1 MTALLAWALV
11 IVAADWLVAV
21 GFLAVVVWLLNRLC
35 DRQIQD
41 ALDCLNADEFIAELR
56 AVPVVPVRASYST
69 ERTPGALRALAALIA
84 EDAARLEAQQTAQ
97 IAVRP

>member
-1 MTALLAWALV
+1 MTALLAWALA
-11 IVAADWLVAV
+11 IIAGC
-21 GFLAVVVWLLNRLC
+21 GFGFVVVVVWLLNRLC

-56 AVPVVPVRASYST
+56 AVPPVVPVRASYST
-69 ERTPGALRALAALIA
+69 ERTPVALRALAALIA
-84 EDAARLEAQQTAQ
+84 EDAARLEAQQTAR